1 MMAEVEA
8 TIMRRALTIVLALL
22 ILTASGCAKEKSIKI
37 GAVLPLTG
45 EFQLYGQAIQKG
57 VELAFENLLSS
68 EKDFQYSLSVEDSES
83 DPDKGAALVE
93 QLYGDGFTAIIGGV
107 TTAEAMK
114 AVPIADQ
121 YDRVLLSPSASTP
134 ELTGISKFFY
144 RVFVSDSREGT
155 TMANFAT
162 QKLKISSVV
171 ILAKEDAFAQGN
183 QEVFET
189 NFKRQGGEVLETTE
203 FPSEGGDFSGLIGR
217 VMTLT
222 PDAVYIAAY
231 AEETSQI
238 VLELR
243 RQEYKGY
250 VLATAAFASPEIIEK
265 VGQPAEGV
273 FLTQAGF
280 DTKSED
286 PLIKGFVDAYREKY
300 GLTPDLYAAHG
311 YDSVLVLAEAV
322 RESGGEFASDLWS
335 ALRGLRDFQ
344 GVTGTLQF
352 DERGDVQKFPRV
364 FVVNEG
370 QLVDYEKEI
379 TRRREEI
386 LKRLRDL
393 EQRQRGN

>member
-1 MMAEVEA
+1 
-8 TIMRRALTIVLALL
+8 MRRALTVATLL
-22 ILTASGCAKEKSIKI
+22 IVTAAGCAKEKSIKI

-45 EFQLYGQAIQKG
+45 AHQLYGQSIQKG
-57 VELAFENLLSS
+57 VELAFEKLLRQES
-68 EKDFQYSLSVEDSES
+68 DYQYSLSVEDSAS
-83 DPDKGAALVE
+83 DPDRGAQLVE
-93 QLYGDGFTAIIGGV
+93 QLYSDGFTAIIGGV
-107 TTAEAMK
+107 TTPEALK
-114 AVPIADQ
+114 AVPVADQ

-134 ELTGISKFFY
+134 ELTGISKYFY

-162 QKLKISSVV
+162 QKLKISNIV
-171 ILAKEDAFAQGN
+171 ILAREDAFAQGN
-183 QEVFET
+183 REVFDT
-189 NFKRQGGEVLETTE
+189 NFVRQGGEVLEMIL
-203 FPSEGGDFSGLIGR
+203 FPSEGGDFSGLIDR
-217 VMTLT
+217 VLTLS

-231 AEETSQI
+231 AEETSEMI
-238 VLELR
+238 LELR
-243 RQEYKGY
+243 RQRFGGY

-280 DTKSED
+280 DTKSEE
-286 PLIKGFVDAYREKY
+286 PLIKDFVDSYRAKY

-311 YDSVLVLAEAV
+311 YDAVMVLAEAV
-322 RESGGEFASDLWS
+322 KESGGEFASDLWS

-370 QLVDYEKEI
+370 E
-379 TRRREEI
+379 
-386 LKRLRDL
+386 
-393 EQRQRGN
+393 

>member
-1 MMAEVEA
+1 
-8 TIMRRALTIVLALL
+8 MRRALTTVLALL
-22 ILTASGCAKEKSIKI
+22 ILTAVGCAKEKSIRI

-45 EFQLYGQAIQKG
+45 EFQLYGQSIQKG
-57 VELAFENLLSS
+57 VELAFEDLLSS
-68 EKDFQYSLSVEDSES
+68 DAEFQYSLSVVDSES

-114 AVPIADQ
+114 AVPIAEQ

-134 ELTGISKFFY
+134 ELTGISKYFY

-162 QKLKISSVV
+162 QKLKISKVV
-171 ILAKEDAFAQGN
+171 ILAKENEFAQGN
-183 QEVFET
+183 QEVFEV
-189 NFKRQGGEVLETTE
+189 NFQRQGGEVLEKVM
-203 FPSEGGDFSGLIGR
+203 FPSDGGDFSGLIGR
-217 VMTLT
+217 VMTLA

-243 RQEYKGY
+243 RQEFKGY
-250 VLATAAFASPEIIEK
+250 LLATAAFASPEIIEK
-265 VGQPAEGV
+265 VGPPAEGV

-280 DTKSED
+280 DTKSEE
-286 PLIKGFVDAYREKY
+286 PIIKNFVDSYRAKY

-311 YDSVLVLAEAV
+311 YDAVLVLAESV
-322 RESGGEFASDLWS
+322 RESGGEYASDLWS

>member
-1 MMAEVEA
+1 
-8 TIMRRALTIVLALL
+8 MRRALTTVLALL
-22 ILTASGCAKEKSIKI
+22 ILTAAGCAKEKSIKI

-45 EFQLYGQAIQKG
+45 EFQLYGQSIQKG
-57 VELAFENLLSS
+57 VELAFEDLLSS
-68 EKDFQYSLSVEDSES
+68 ETEFQYSLSVEDSES

-114 AVPIADQ
+114 AVPIAEQ

-134 ELTGISKFFY
+134 ELTGISKYFY

-171 ILAKEDAFAQGN
+171 ILAKEDPFAQGN

-189 NFKRQGGEVLETTE
+189 NFERQGGEVLEKIT
-203 FPSEGGDFSGLIGR
+203 FPADGGDFSGLIGR

-222 PDAVYIAAY
+222 PDAVYVAAY

-243 RQEYKGY
+243 RQQFKGY
-250 VLATAAFASPEIIEK
+250 LLATAAFASPEIIEK

-280 DTKSED
+280 DTKSEETI
-286 PLIKGFVDAYREKY
+286 IKNFVDSYRAKY

-311 YDSVLVLAEAV
+311 YDAVLVLAESV